1 MREASS
7 TVTSKGQ
14 ITIPVAVRRY
24 LGLNEGDTLTFVIN
38 DEGLV
43 ELRVPKY
50 PSVVS
55 LRGAAGALPQPLS
68 WQEMRQ
74 IAHEDRYRPLNEPR

>member
-14 ITIPVAVRRY
+14 ITIPVAVRRH
-24 LGLNEGDTLTFVIN
+24 LGLDVGDTLTFVIN

-50 PSVVS
+50 PSVAS
-55 LRGAAGALPQPLS
+55 LRGVAGSLPRSLP
-68 WQEMRQ
+68 WPEMRR
-74 IAHEDRYRPLNEPR
+74 IAHEDRSRPPDEGK